1 MNAPASLC
9 RISNLRR
16 VKTTMEENV
25 KIITSPRGARAAW
38 DAGMFDAIVLAVHA
52 TGGEEA
58 LTHEDRTIIA
68 VAALKFWPGN
78 NIVETVGRVLSVE
91 DTVCASGRG
100 AAIAM
105 LQERDK
111 DRHLVD
117 AMFRP
122 ILFASTLRGYAADE
136 IARLTHAVEAI
147 GIEPRFFGLRS

>member
-1 MNAPASLC
+1 MNAPAPLC

-25 KIITSPRGARAAW
+25 KIITSPRGTRAAW
-38 DAGMFDAIVLAVHA
+38 DAGMFNAIVLAVHA
-52 TGGEEA
+52 AGGGEA
-58 LTHEDRTIIA
+58 LTHEDRTIIT

-78 NIVETVGRVLSVE
+78 NIVDTVARVLSVE
-91 DTVCASGRG
+91 DTVCAGGRG
-100 AAIAM
+100 AAVAM
-105 LQERDK
+105 LCERDT

-122 ILFASTLRGYAADE
+122 ILFASTLRSYAADE
-136 IARLTHAVEAI
+136 IARLTHAVEAV